1 MNKSVTRRALGRGLS
16 TLIPVDSE
24 ERGSGNEVVE
34 IEIDAVRANP
44 FQPRVD
50 FNETEIKG
58 LATSIELQGLLQPL
72 VVRKKQD
79 GYEIISGERRLR
91 ALKTLGRDKAPCIVR
106 PKVTDREMLELALVE
121 NLQRENLNEIE
132 TAFAYQRLILECS
145 ISHDDLAG
153 RVGKSRSS
161 VSNTMRLLKLPASI
175 QQMVR
180 AGQIS
185 MGHARALL
193 GITGEDRQKELARRV
208 VADGLTVRDV
218 EAAAQVLKSPEKKP
232 GGSTENTRKGKPDD
246 PDMVQLIERLQYR
259 FGTPVKILRP
269 DNKGGKIE
277 IVFHDKDD
285 LDRVIEI
292 LLGH

>member
-1 MNKSVTRRALGRGLS
+1 MNKHATRRALGRGLS

-34 IEIDAVRANP
+34 IDSDAIRTNP
-44 FQPRVD
+44 FQPRAD
-50 FNETEIKG
+50 FNEEEIKG
-58 LATSIELQGLLQPL
+58 LASSIEQQGLLQPL

-91 ALKTLGRDKAPCIVR
+91 ALKILGRDKAPCIVR

-121 NLQRENLNEIE
+121 NLQRENLNDIE
-132 TAFAYQRLILECS
+132 TAYAYQRLILDCG
-145 ISHDDLAG
+145 ISHDELGA

-161 VSNTMRLLKLPASI
+161 VSNTMRLLKLPTTI

-180 AGQIS
+180 SGKLS

-193 GITGEDRQKELARRV
+193 AIADEERQQELARRIV
-208 VADGLTVRDV
+208 SDGLTVRDV
-218 EAAAQVLKSPEKKP
+218 ESVAQASKSPEKRQHGPDGKA
-232 GGSTENTRKGKPDD
+232 RKSKSDD
-246 PDMVQLIERLQYR
+246 PDNVQLMERLQYR
-259 FGTPVKILRP
+259 FGTPVRIVRSEKT
-269 DNKGGKIE
+269 GGKIE
-277 IVFHDKDD
+277 IVFHGKDD
-285 LDRVIEI
+285 LDRVVEI

>member
-1 MNKSVTRRALGRGLS
+1 MNKSPARRALGRGLS

-24 ERGSGNEVVE
+24 EHGSGNEVVE
-34 IEIDAVRANP
+34 IETDAIHANP
-44 FQPRVD
+44 FQPRAD
-50 FNETEIKG
+50 FNEVEIKG
-58 LATSIELQGLLQPL
+58 LAASIELQGLLQPL
-72 VVRKKQD
+72 IVRKKQD
-79 GYEIISGERRLR
+79 GYEIISGERRFR

-132 TAFAYQRLILECS
+132 TAFAYQRLILECN

-161 VSNTMRLLKLPASI
+161 VSNTMRLLKLPAPI

-180 AGQIS
+180 SGQIT

-193 GITGEDRQKELARRV
+193 AITGEEKQKDLARRI
-208 VADGLTVRDV
+208 VADNLTVRDV
-218 EAAAQVLKSPEKKP
+218 ESAAQVLKSPERKP
-232 GGSTENTRKGKPDD
+232 SEKAGKGKPED
-246 PDMVQLIERLQYR
+246 PDIVQLMERLQYR
-259 FGTPVKILRP
+259 FGTPVKILRR

-277 IVFHDKDD
+277 IVFHGKDD
-285 LDRVIEI
+285 LDRVVDI